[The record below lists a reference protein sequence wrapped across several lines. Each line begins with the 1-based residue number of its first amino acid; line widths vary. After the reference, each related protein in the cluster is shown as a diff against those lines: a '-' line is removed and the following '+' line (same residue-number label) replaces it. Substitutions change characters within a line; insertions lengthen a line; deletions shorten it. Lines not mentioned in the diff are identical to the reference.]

1 MKKLIILL
9 LLCISCNAQPKYAFV
24 TVGFDVKNALVG
36 SAPTNNKS
44 ALDGQIKIGATYNN
58 FEMIMQYESFNKID
72 FQQFGFATNYVVYPL
87 YKVDLA
93 FGLETGIIFRQQN
106 SSFISCGANLEIRY
120 DLFER
125 WNVGIQF
132 NVKSRPDIEALYNT
146 GKNEF
151 RASNFINIRYK
162 LN

>member
-24 TVGFDVKNALVG
+24 TVGVDVKNALVG

-44 ALDGQIKIGATYNN
+44 ALDGQIKVGATYNN

-87 YKVDLA
+87 YRVDLA
-93 FGLETGIIFRQQN
+93 FGLE
-106 SSFISCGANLEIRY
+106 IRY
-120 DLFER
+120 DLFDR